1 MQGRVDVSEAS
12 TQAGIRSCRSGTVR
26 MAPSKVLI
34 PTEVGHRFRNDAGRW
49 FRFEVG
55 HLFQPIGYRFR
66 SEAGH
71 CVGGERLTGDC
82 VGYRSSGMR
91 RGADAGGAAM
101 DELSRS

>member
-1 MQGRVDVSEAS
+1 MGGITASVVPMQGRVDVSEAS

-34 PTEVGHRFRNDAGRW
+34 PTEVGH
-49 FRFEVG
+49 
-55 HLFQPIGYRFR
+55 RFR

>member
-1 MQGRVDVSEAS
+1 MGGITASVVPMQGRVDVSEAS

-66 SEAGH
+66 SEAG
-71 CVGGERLTGDC
+71 DC